1 MKTMHVENAVG
12 TVLCQD
18 ITRIVPGE
26 SKGPAFRRGHVV
38 SEQDIPALLDIGKE
52 HLYVYDPQ
60 DGYVHEDDAARR
72 IALAAAGPGI
82 ELSLPVEGKITL
94 RAQYDG
100 LLDIDTD
107 ALFSLNSVKDVIFGT
122 IHTNQLVTAGRAM
135 AGTRVIPLVVPEEIV
150 AKAEEVLAA
159 NAPLIQVRPL
169 KPCRVGIVTTGSEVY
184 SGRIQDKFGPVI
196 RKKFK
201 EYGSTTIGQ
210 KLVSDDPDMTVK
222 AIREF
227 VAEGADFVVVTGG
240 MSVDPDDQTP
250 KAIRMTGA
258 DVVAYG
264 APTFPGAMFM
274 LANLGDIPIVGLP
287 GCVMYY
293 RASIFDII
301 IPRILAGKNVTEKD
315 IIRLGHGGYC
325 EGCETCRYP
334 VCSFGKGA

>member
-26 SKGPAFRRGHVV
+26 AKGPAFRRGHVV

-52 HLYVYDPQ
+52 HLYVYDPK

-72 IALAAAGPGI
+72 IAEAAAGPGI

-107 ALFSLNSVKDVIFGT
+107 TLFKLNSVKDVIFGT
-122 IHTNQLVTAGRAM
+122 IHTNQLVTTGRAM
-135 AGTRVIPLVVPEEIV
+135 AGTRVIPLVVPEEV
-150 AKAEEVLAA
+150 VTEAEAVLREST
-159 NAPLIQVRPL
+159 PLIQVRPL
-169 KPCRVGIVTTGSEVY
+169 KACRVGIVTTGSEVY

-201 EYGSTTIGQ
+201 GYGSSVIGQ
-210 KLVSDDPDMTVK
+210 RLVSDDPDMTVK
-222 AIREF
+222 AIQDF
-227 VAEGADFVVVTGG
+227 VAEGADFIVVTGG

-250 KAIRMTGA
+250 TAIRMTGA
-258 DVVAYG
+258 NEVTYG

-274 LANLGDIPIVGLP
+274 LADLDDVPVVGLP

-293 RASIFDII
+293 RASIFDLI
-301 IPRILAGKNVTEKD
+301 IPRILAGKDVTRDD
-315 IIRLGHGGYC
+315 IINLGHGGFC